1 MLNREYLV
9 ETIMPAAQPL
19 TVMNESTE
27 GGGKKLFL
35 EGIALQGEKQN
46 HNGRIYPRAEI
57 ARAVAKITEHIEK
70 IGPVTGELDHPEG
83 LTISLKN
90 ASHVIQR
97 MWMDGDNANARFAI
111 LDEGHGKT
119 VRGLID
125 LGVRL
130 GVSSRG
136 SGQVTARGHVSDFD
150 IITVDIVANPSAPD
164 AYPTPILE
172 SLGNTALG
180 RRVVTLAEAVRHDK
194 TAQKFFLKEL
204 VAFADKV
211 TGR

>member
-1 MLNREYLV
+1 MKREYLI
-9 ETIMPAAQPL
+9 ETIMPAAATL
-19 TVMNESTE
+19 SVCESAD
-27 GGGKKLFL
+27 GKKNLFL
-35 EGIALQGEKQN
+35 EGIAIQGEKQN

-57 ARAVAKITEHIEK
+57 QSAVGKLTEHIEK

-97 MWMDGDNANARFAI
+97 MWMDGDNGNARFAV
-111 LDEGHGKT
+111 LEHGYGNT
-119 VRGLID
+119 VRDLIKM
-125 LGVRL
+125 GVKL

-136 SGQVTARGHVSDFD
+136 SGSVNARGIVSDFD
-150 IITVDIVANPSAPD
+150 IITIDIVANPSAPD

-180 RRVVTLAEAVRHDK
+180 RRVVTLADAARHD
-194 TAQKFFLKEL
+194 TSAQRFFEKEL
-204 VAFADKV
+204 KAFINKV
-211 TGR
+211 TGSR